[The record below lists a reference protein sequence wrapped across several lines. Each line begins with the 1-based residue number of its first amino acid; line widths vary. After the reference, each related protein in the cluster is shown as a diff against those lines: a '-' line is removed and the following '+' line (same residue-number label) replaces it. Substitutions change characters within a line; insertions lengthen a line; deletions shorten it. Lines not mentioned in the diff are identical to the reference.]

1 MFSCTR
7 ITLYKFPKCIHANR
21 NRVTEPIRRLLL
33 KVKLSPSK
41 KSFLIT
47 SMNSLQKWWKWLLFH
62 GKNSF
67 RSWDIYIYF
76 LTYIYLCYLEKQFD
90 KKAMNNFKIF
100 WHHRLDNRIALH
112 ILSSISR
119 NKDNQT
125 MKFIQLIEYKMRNI
139 FIEQSYKKCGGK
151 ASTRLFIKNQ
161 Y

>member
-7 ITLYKFPKCIHANR
+7 ITLYKLPKCIHANR

-47 SMNSLQKWWKWLLFH
+47 SLNSLQKWWKWLLFH

-67 RSWDIYIYF
+67 RSWDIYSYF

-100 WHHRLDNRIALH
+100 WHHRLDNRITLH

-125 MKFIQLIEYKMRNI
+125 MKFIQLIEYNMRNI
-139 FIEQSYKKCGGK
+139 FIEQSYTKCGGK